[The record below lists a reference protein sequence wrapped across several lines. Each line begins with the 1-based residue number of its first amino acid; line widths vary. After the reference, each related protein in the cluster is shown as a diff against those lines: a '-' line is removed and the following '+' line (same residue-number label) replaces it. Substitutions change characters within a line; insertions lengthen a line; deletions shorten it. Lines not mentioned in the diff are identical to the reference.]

1 MSELGQIVYL
11 LNKYKFLESKLI
23 STKFEFKNFEI
34 ACFYIKFTN
43 IGGGVHPQP
52 YHGNTD
58 SGIYVCFLDPF
69 NNLGCFVFL

>member
-34 ACFYIKFTN
+34 ACFCNENEIS
-43 IGGGVHPQP
+43 ISHIS
-52 YHGNTD
+52 D
-58 SGIYVCFLDPF
+58 
-69 NNLGCFVFL
+69 